1 MTEYHQGD
9 LKTRNDEHQIMR
21 ALNSGSMTQHCYFA
35 SELHVQWPLSQ
46 LLDKQ
51 YFQITKFF
59 IAPKKSMMF
68 GKVSIFKRNTLD
80 LFSMSA
86 SQIAEL

>member
-1 MTEYHQGD
+1 MKGYHQGD
-9 LKTRNDEHQIMR
+9 FKSRDDKHQIMR
-21 ALNSGSMTQHCYFA
+21 ALNSGSTTQHCCFA

-51 YFQITKFF
+51 YFQIIKSF
-59 IAPKKSMMF
+59 IAPRKSMMF
-68 GKVSIFKRNTLD
+68 GEVFIFKRNTLD